1 MDIIVLIVGILIIV
15 VVGIVE
21 LAKTIRNRLFRKN
34 CFKCK
39 HWDLCD
45 VASMGNGCKY
55 RCKKT
60 GFRSGMIDMNLNKYY
75 KKCNEFEEK

>member
-1 MDIIVLIVGILIIV
+1 MYIIIILAIILLIVAVIY
-15 VVGIVE
+15 E
-21 LAKTIRNRLFRKN
+21 LLRRLYNKLFRKN

-55 RCKKT
+55 HCKKT
-60 GFRSGMIDMNLNKYY
+60 GFRSEMIDMNLNEYY
-75 KKCNEFEEK
+75 KKCNEFEKE